1 MVKYICSVDRGTV
14 ISYDKEVENVSLL
27 NHFYVDYIWYIPE
40 DGEWIYT
47 KKDGSK
53 ERRSVT
59 KGTMVIKLY
68 PIDKESDAEYIF
80 VENDEVKNHYNR
92 LLEKGQ
98 EEKRNLLLVILNV
111 IVLVNLYS
119 VVVNMD
125 KLLIDQYGNA
135 ILYKVD
141 TNSIKNV
148 SDNFECRTMYVAQQD
163 GQVITEEEVI
173 DYKLG
178 DIVLILSKYDSISN
192 KWTLKPIVC
201 SDAFAKD
208 DLIRWSKE
216 DNKQVLTNETI

>member
-27 NHFYVDYIWYIPE
+27 DHFYVDYIWYVPE
-40 DGEWIYT
+40 DGEWVYT

-53 ERRSVT
+53 NRRSVT
-59 KGTMVIKLY
+59 KGTIVLKMY
-68 PIDKESDAEYIF
+68 PISKEDDREYIF
-80 VENDEVKNHYNR
+80 VENDEVKDHYNR
-92 LLEKGQ
+92 LLEKRQ
-98 EEKRNLLLVILNV
+98 EEAEKKAAENPN
-111 IVLVNLYS
+111 
-119 VVVNMD
+119 VVVDQIVDMD

-141 TNSIKNV
+141 TNSIKNI
-148 SDNFECRTMYVAQQD
+148 SDNFECRTIYIAQQD
-163 GQVITEEEVI
+163 GQIITEEEVI

-178 DIVLILSKYDSISN
+178 DIVLILSKYDTISS
-192 KWTLKPIVC
+192 KWNLKPIVC

-208 DLIRWSKE
+208 DLIRWNKE